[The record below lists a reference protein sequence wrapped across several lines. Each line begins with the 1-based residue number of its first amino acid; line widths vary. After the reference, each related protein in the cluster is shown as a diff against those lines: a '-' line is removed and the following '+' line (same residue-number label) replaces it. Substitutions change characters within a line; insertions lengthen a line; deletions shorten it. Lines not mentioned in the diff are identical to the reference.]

1 VPAEAGRNGAVHQVI
16 PNVPQRALN
25 TIQGRIKVSVRVQVD
40 RSGKVTGADLETPG
54 SSKYFARQAV
64 EAAWG
69 WKFVPSPESADRAW
83 NLQFE
88 FTTSQTK
95 AIAERAAP

>member
-1 VPAEAGRNGAVHQVI
+1 VQNQ
-16 PNVPQRALN
+16 
-25 TIQGRIKVSVRVQVD
+25 VSVRVMVD
-40 RSGKVTGADLETPG
+40 GAGKVTGAELETTG

-69 WKFVPSPESADRAW
+69 WKFIPAQDAADRAW

-88 FTTSQTK
+88 FTNSQTK
-95 AIAERAAP
+95 AVAERAAP